1 MWYVEDQEKIKE
13 LNDAIN
19 QQWHFVRHL
28 ETLSRWNDNGST
40 SNDIVQLRENIEQT
54 SELLAESI
62 IWEQFA

>member
-1 MWYVEDQEKIKE
+1 MWYVEDQEKIRE
-13 LNDAIN
+13 LNEAVN
-19 QQWHFVRHL
+19 QQWYFVRHL

-40 SNDIVQLRENIEQT
+40 SNDIVMLRENLEQI